1 MNLGTLLDPTSALFW
16 ITAGAALLILE
27 VLMPAFLALGFGI
40 GAWVVAVVLLIA
52 PAGMLS
58 VSALMLVWAVA
69 SAASW
74 IILRVVFKNRFS
86 GSDGGEGDINE
97 Y

>member
-74 IILRVVFKNRFS
+74 IILRLIFKNRFS
-86 GSDGGEGDINE
+86 GSDGSEGDINE

>member
-86 GSDGGEGDINE
+86 GSDGSEGDINE

>member
-74 IILRVVFKNRFS
+74 IILRLVFKNRFS
-86 GSDGGEGDINE
+86 GSDGSEGDINE